1 MLVEYLQEVITA
13 GGDELEIEYRDQKE
27 WFTAFKGPV
36 GVGIGS
42 LDSDK
47 AKSIFKEMKE
57 LKKAK
62 RITIGNQ
69 EYALRF
75 REFESF
81 GETVYR
87 IQMKEIRSNQE
98 IRHVVKPR
106 RVGKR

>member
-1 MLVEYLQEVITA
+1 VLVEYLQRVITA

-36 GVGIGS
+36 GIGIGS

-47 AKSIFKEMKE
+47 AEPIFKQMKE

-62 RITIGNQ
+62 RLTIGNQ
-69 EYALRF
+69 NYALRF

-98 IRHVVKPR
+98 VHRVAKPR
-106 RVGKR
+106 RVG